1 MNLTQRIDETISPVT
16 GAISDVV
23 FFPIN
28 VAGLDVPVVVFW
40 LITAGFIFSWYF
52 RFPNVR
58 LVGLALNVVRGRYT
72 RADEPGDLTHFQAL
86 SAALS
91 GTVGVGNIAGVAV
104 AISIGGPGATFWM
117 ILAGLLGMATKM
129 VECTLGVKYRRIN
142 ADGTISGGPMYYIR
156 EGFAKRGLSRSGR
169 CLAALFAVCGLL
181 GSLTL
186 FQVNQAFAQFSQAT
200 GFQDGL
206 TFGIVIAFM
215 VGLVTIAG
223 VRRIGAVAETIV
235 PLMAF
240 IYLAA
245 GVIIL
250 SLHVEQIPAAFVSI
264 VVEAFSPEG
273 VGGGVIG
280 AMIIGIQRAVYSNE
294 AGVGSAPIAH
304 SAVKTREPASE
315 GLVALLE
322 PCIDTVIV
330 STMTALIVI
339 VTGAYKIH
347 GLSGIEITSAAY
359 ATVFPWFPKILAVAV
374 MLFAYTTM
382 LTWAYYG
389 VKCWTYLVGE
399 SRWANLGYKLV
410 YCLLLSTG
418 AVISMNAALDFV
430 DAMFFAMAVP
440 NVIALYVLG
449 PEVKREI
456 EGYVARIRSGDVQQL
471 AIRAKRSG

>member
-1 MNLTQRIDETISPVT
+1 MNLDQRIDRTISPVT

-23 FFPIN
+23 FFPITL
-28 VAGLDVPVVVFW
+28 AGVDVPVVVFW
-40 LITAGFIFSWYF
+40 LITAGFIFSWSF

-58 LVGLALNVVRGRYT
+58 WLGLALNVVRGRYT
-72 RADEPGDLTHFQAL
+72 RADAPGDLTHFQAL
-86 SAALS
+86 STALS
-91 GTVGVGNIAGVAV
+91 GTVGIGNVAGVAI
-104 AISIGGPGATFWM
+104 AISVGGPGATFWM
-117 ILAGLLGMATKM
+117 ILAGVLGMATKM

-142 ADGTISGGPMYYIR
+142 ADGTVSGGPMYYIR
-156 EGFAKRGLSRSGR
+156 EGLAKRGLSGPGR
-169 CLAALFAVCGLL
+169 VLAALFAVCGLL

-186 FQVNQAFAQFSQAT
+186 FQVNQAFAQFSEAT

-206 TFGIVIAFM
+206 TFGMIVAVM

-223 VRRIGAVAETIV
+223 VRGLGAVAQAIV
-235 PLMAF
+235 PLMAC

-245 GVIIL
+245 GFIIL
-250 SLHVEQIPAAFVSI
+250 GLHAGRIPAAVVSI
-264 VVEAFSPEG
+264 IVGAWSPEG
-273 VGGGVIG
+273 VSGGVIG
-280 AMIIGIQRAVYSNE
+280 AVIIGIQRAVYSNE

-304 SAVKTREPASE
+304 AAVKTGEPASE

-322 PCIDTVIV
+322 PFIDTVIV

-339 VTGAYKIH
+339 VTGAYTVPA
-347 GLSGIEITSAAY
+347 LSGIEITSAAY

-374 MLFAYTTM
+374 LLFAYTTM

-399 SRWANLGYKLV
+399 SRWTDLGYKIV

-449 PEVKREI
+449 PEVKHEI
-456 EGYVARIRSGDVQQL
+456 ERYVARIRSGGVQPI
-471 AIRAKRSG
+471 ARTAERAG

>member
-28 VAGLDVPVVVFW
+28 VAGIDVPVVVFW

-117 ILAGLLGMATKM
+117 ILAGVLGMATKM

>member
-28 VAGLDVPVVVFW
+28 VAGIDVPVVVFW

-58 LVGLALNVVRGRYT
+58 WVGLALNVVRGRYT

-117 ILAGLLGMATKM
+117 ILAGVLGMATKM

-223 VRRIGAVAETIV
+223 VRRVGAVAETIV

-339 VTGAYKIH
+339 VTGVYKIH

-399 SRWANLGYKLV
+399 SRWADLGYKLV

-418 AVISMNAALDFV
+418 AVISMDAALDFV

>member
-1 MNLTQRIDETISPVT
+1 MNLDQRIDRTISPVT
-16 GAISDVV
+16 GAIADVV
-23 FFPIN
+23 FFPITL
-28 VAGLDVPVVVFW
+28 AGVDVPVVVCW
-40 LITAGFIFSWYF
+40 LIAAGFIFSWYF

-58 LVGLALNVVRGRYT
+58 WIGLALHVVRGRYT
-72 RADEPGDLTHFQAL
+72 RADAPGDLTHFQAL
-86 SAALS
+86 STALS
-91 GTVGVGNIAGVAV
+91 GTVGVGNIAGVAI
-104 AISIGGPGATFWM
+104 AISIGGPGATLWM
-117 ILAGLLGMATKM
+117 ILAGILGMATKM

-142 ADGTISGGPMYYIR
+142 ADGTVSGGPMYYIR
-156 EGFAKRGLSRSGR
+156 EGFAARGLSRSGR
-169 CLAALFAVCGLL
+169 GLAALFAVCGVV

-186 FQVNQAFAQFSQAT
+186 FQMNQAFAQFAQAT

-206 TFGIVIAFM
+206 TFGMVMAFM

-245 GVIIL
+245 GAIIL
-250 SLHVEQIPAAFVSI
+250 SLHAEQIPAAVVSI

-339 VTGAYKIH
+339 VTGASNVQ

-359 ATVFPWFPKILAVAV
+359 ATVFPWFPKILAIAV
-374 MLFAYTTM
+374 ILFAYTTM
-382 LTWAYYG
+382 LTWVYYG

-399 SRWANLGYKLV
+399 SRWAYLGYKVV

-456 EGYVARIRSGDVQQL
+456 TGYVARIKSGDVQPL
-471 AIRAKRSG
+471 ADRAERSG

>member
-58 LVGLALNVVRGRYT
+58 WVGLALNVVRGRYT

-117 ILAGLLGMATKM
+117 ILAGVLGMATKM

-169 CLAALFAVCGLL
+169 YLAALFAVCGIL
-181 GSLTL
+181 GSPTL
-186 FQVNQAFAQFSQAT
+186 FQMNQAFTQFSQAT

-322 PCIDTVIV
+322 PCIDTMIV

-339 VTGAYKIH
+339 VTGVYKIH

-440 NVIALYVLG
+440 NVIALYVLV